1 MVAMMIGV
9 ALMSH
14 LVSSLT
20 FCNNLCRHHRQPKA
34 AHHYYTTQLQS
45 SKVPIISTRSSSSG
59 GSNSNIQNSKTR
71 RRKHY
76 YIVPCYNETT
86 ALLNDR
92 TLFDDDDDDDDNN
105 PTMKR
110 YLETRASPFPTMPSP
125 LFTNRAQAQFELLSN
140 SLVHNTIIDDI
151 TTTSTSSNNNNNT
164 ITKNTIKPGTTKI
177 SSMALYLPKEN
188 SHTGQLEFVPAVT
201 YPNPLSE
208 RVFIARDSS
217 NSGIHQPPVIPS
229 MAILGLPGFFQA
241 KDLIPTYP
249 FVSSSPLD
257 DEDDDDGGTNSNNND
272 EKAQRR
278 EMMFTTASPD
288 SKIGVSVVEEIP
300 PSVGSVLSSSS
311 SKTSSTN
318 EDNNNTNVVP
328 PLSVTLFSGLET
340 LGVLMI
346 WPNRGRDGSNNKSM
360 MSQWK
365 WSSNDKLQVSR
376 AAKSLALALSMD
388 KERVSTQISSEQ
400 FQVAMADSLH
410 QVKSPLQ
417 ALRTFGKLLQRQ
429 LAEENASATSSSSTA
444 VGPTIR
450 RQRQMVKLAENMA
463 AQGERVVDLIQ
474 PMDTLVNGRSNYL
487 LRGDVKQKVPTTTG
501 VVLRSN
507 FLLPNGSNY
516 GDPASTTT
524 TTTTTTTSAA
534 AAADA
539 AALESVQSSPVLG
552 DFQMELAFPQ
562 DVLGSTVYASQMVSR
577 EKGINFDAVG
587 FEPDAE
593 LPACLIS
600 SKQLQEAISNVLDNA
615 IKYAPRRRKG
625 PGRPRIP
632 QVKVSIVAN
641 EPPLAAGCT
650 IWVEDNGPGIPE
662 AEIES
667 VFERGYRSIEVRDE
681 VEGSGLGLTVAKF
694 WLNQMG
700 GRIDVVEEGG
710 PSKLQGT
717 TVRVILFRDP
727 ET

>member
-1 MVAMMIGV
+1 MIGA
-9 ALMSH
+9 ALISH
-14 LVSSLT
+14 VVSSLT
-20 FCNNLCRHHRQPKA
+20 FCNTLHHRPRA
-34 AHHYYTTQLQS
+34 AHHCATQLQS
-45 SKVPIISTRSSSSG
+45 SKVPIVSTRSSSS
-59 GSNSNIQNSKTR
+59 NNNNVQNSKMR

-76 YIVPCYNETT
+76 YIVPCYDETT
-86 ALLNDR
+86 ALLNDM
-92 TLFDDDDDDDDNN
+92 TLFDDDDDDDDGSN
-105 PTMKR
+105 PMTKR
-110 YLETRASPFPTMPSP
+110 YLETRASPFPSMPSP
-125 LFTNRAQAQFELLSN
+125 LFTNLAQAQFELLSN
-140 SLVHNTIIDDI
+140 SLVHNTIDDI
-151 TTTSTSSNNNNNT
+151 TTSSSSSNDDNKN
-164 ITKNTIKPGTTKI
+164 TKNNIKPGTPKI

-188 SHTGQLEFVPAVT
+188 SNTGQLEFVPAVT
-201 YPNPLSE
+201 YPNPSSE
-208 RVFIARDSS
+208 RVFIASDSS

-257 DEDDDDGGTNSNNND
+257 DEDEEVDGTNID
-272 EKAQRR
+272 EKKTQHR
-278 EMMFTTASPD
+278 EMMFTSASPH

-300 PSVGSVLSSSS
+300 SVGSVLSSSS
-311 SKTSSTN
+311 KTFNTN
-318 EDNNNTNVVP
+318 EDNNNNVVS

-346 WPNRGRDGSNNKSM
+346 WPNKGRDGKSM
-360 MSQWK
+360 THWK
-365 WSSNDKLQVSR
+365 WSTNDKLQVSR

-429 LAEENASATSSSSTA
+429 LAEENSAAATST

-487 LRGDVKQKVPTTTG
+487 LRGDVKQTVLTTG
-501 VVLRSN
+501 VVLRSPN
-507 FLLPNGSNY
+507 FLLPNGK
-516 GDPASTTT
+516 ASTTNT
-524 TTTTTTTSAA
+524 KS
-534 AAADA
+534 
-539 AALESVQSSPVLG
+539 EVQSSPVLG

-577 EKGINFDAVG
+577 EKGINFDAIG

-632 QVKVSIVAN
+632 QVKVSILAN

-662 AEIES
+662 NERES
-667 VFERGYRSIEVRDE
+667 VFVRGFRSEEVRDE

-700 GRIDVVEEGG
+700 GRIDILDDGG

-727 ET
+727 ETQREGT